1 MEHDGAVWVAAAEFV
16 KRHGVEAPQLAQ
28 EWSHAL
34 ADRDETEA
42 ASMCLE
48 IAEAASEL
56 LRQRSGN

>member
-1 MEHDGAVWVAAAEFV
+1 MWVAAAEFV

-28 EWSHAL
+28 EWSQAL